1 MSTALPPDRFRP
13 FILMTLVIASV
24 NLTGCAYTQAMAKA
38 EADRSRVNA
47 ELREAEA
54 EQINS
59 QSRTTSL
66 KSERESLGKE
76 IAAQKRLLASLERR
90 LAAVSVVPIRR
101 RSSGQ
106 QAEVGQLQ
114 SNIASTQRRLDEKK
128 ERYRSLN
135 EKL

>member
-1 MSTALPPDRFRP
+1 MSTALPPDRFGP
-13 FILMTLVIASV
+13 CVLMSLVILSV
-24 NLTGCAYTQAMAKA
+24 NLAGCAYTKAMAKA
-38 EADRSRVNA
+38 EVDRSRLNT

-54 EQINS
+54 EQINA
-59 QSRTTSL
+59 QSRTASL
-66 KSERESLGKE
+66 KEEHESLGKQ
-76 IAAQKRLLASLERR
+76 IAAQKSLLASLERR

-106 QAEVGQLQ
+106 QVEVGQLQ